1 MAQEDLKSRIDKLN
15 SKAKSIA
22 SDAKAANELL
32 EAAMRK
38 AESGKSPLKGVWGD
52 FQSLIRML
60 RAWIAG
66 KYRGVSIGSVL
77 AAIAG
82 LLYLV
87 NPLDIVSD
95 FIPGAGLL
103 DDATVLAF
111 VIARIRNDLKKF
123 ISWEASHSEEEPSQK
138 E

>member
-1 MAQEDLKSRIDKLN
+1 MAQDDVKSRIDKLTG
-15 SKAKSIA
+15 KAKSIA

-32 EAAMRK
+32 EAAVRK
-38 AESGKSPLKGVWGD
+38 AESGKSPLKGIWGD
-52 FQSLIRML
+52 FQSLVRML
-60 RAWIAG
+60 RAWVAG

-111 VIARIRNDLKKF
+111 VIARIRSDLKKF
-123 ISWEASHSEEEPSQK
+123 LTWESSQPSEDKSQS

>member
-1 MAQEDLKSRIDKLN
+1 
-15 SKAKSIA
+15 
-22 SDAKAANELL
+22 
-32 EAAMRK
+32 MRK

-123 ISWEASHSEEEPSQK
+123 ISWEASHSQEEPSQK